1 MCGVLLLVFRLFP
14 EEQSDSTADSSKAQV
29 SPLRT
34 STSSVSKVS
43 ELVNST
49 LAAADSSIECS
60 RSTADT
66 LFGLGGIR
74 NSAERPQ
81 HSGVSR
87 PGRDGIKLNSD
98 TSRMLSLVKKSD
110 SAVSLE
116 SKPDVQGLSYND
128 KFSEFVSHGQRIKFP
143 FVILK
148 H

>member
-1 MCGVLLLVFRLFP
+1 
-14 EEQSDSTADSSKAQV
+14 
-29 SPLRT
+29 
-34 STSSVSKVS
+34 
-43 ELVNST
+43 
-49 LAAADSSIECS
+49 
-60 RSTADT
+60 
-66 LFGLGGIR
+66 
-74 NSAERPQ
+74 
-81 HSGVSR
+81 VSR